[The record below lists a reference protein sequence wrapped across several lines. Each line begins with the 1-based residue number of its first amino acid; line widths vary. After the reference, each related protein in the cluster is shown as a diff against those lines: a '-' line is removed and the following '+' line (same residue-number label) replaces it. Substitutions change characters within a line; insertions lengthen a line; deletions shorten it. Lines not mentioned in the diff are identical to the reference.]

1 MTLQLLFKALASPLQ
16 GFFFFSPERDRGLD
30 AKTRSRTKNLSKS
43 YFIWGYRR
51 KKFPNSNPAGD
62 SATKPLNSRNFPL
75 FPGISRFQSL
85 PSNINAAI
93 RPSGSKKN
101 DRAAARKKTIYQ
113 STAVCWFED
122 LTAPPRAKNRAL
134 HSAPAAKNP
143 ARRLRQPVGNADISG

>member
-85 PSNINAAI
+85 PSNIITPA
-93 RPSGSKKN
+93 GS
-101 DRAAARKKTIYQ
+101 
-113 STAVCWFED
+113 
-122 LTAPPRAKNRAL
+122 
-134 HSAPAAKNP
+134 NP
-143 ARRLRQPVGNADISG
+143 AKKGAVFRSPAPFAL